1 MSTALTRIVNG
12 VPELA
17 PGRVLAFDVAG
28 EPIMQGSMRSF
39 VDPRTLKVVT
49 KPDDK
54 RLKPWR
60 KRVRAA
66 AQVFMNGRAPVP
78 RDKALLL
85 GCEFR
90 LDREAVTKTGAK
102 RAGAGLDWPSLGSD
116 QDKLTR
122 AIRDALTGVVY
133 VDDSQIIGAA
143 ITDSSGLV
151 VLALPD
157 FKRWTRPGERPGV
170 TIRLT
175 LAATAQRVLLET

>member
-1 MSTALTRIVNG
+1 VSTLTRIING

-17 PGRVLAFDVAG
+17 PGRVLTFDVAG

-60 KRVRAA
+60 KKVRAA

-133 VDDSQIIGAA
+133 VDDSQCLG
-143 ITDSSGLV
+143 SSICDDGGKV
-151 VLALPD
+151 VCAVPD
-157 FKRWTRPGERPGV
+157 FKRWTKPGEKPGV
-170 TIRLT
+170 TIRVC
-175 LAATAQRVLLET
+175 LASTAQKALLEL